1 MSTFSSNIHRVYQAI
16 EWGLKYNRKVCVIGR
31 SMERNLYTAMELGY
45 IKLDK
50 KIFID
55 ANEVDKFKDDEVLVN
70 SRQISFLE
78 KLNLRF
84 AKTLANFKNADS
96 FILHKRNGK
105 NFRFC
110 DLFYLFFCH
119 SKFFCT
125 LYF

>member
-55 ANEVDKFKDDEVLVN
+55 ANEVG
-70 SRQISFLE
+70 
-78 KLNLRF
+78 KLKITKSLSLPQALR
-84 AKTLANFKNADS
+84 ARL
-96 FILHKRNGK
+96 
-105 NFRFC
+105 
-110 DLFYLFFCH
+110 
-119 SKFFCT
+119 
-125 LYF
+125 